1 MKKNKG
7 IKYLVIIGCWL
18 LLLVVLNW
26 IFSSRTFTAEN
37 GTGDHQHF
45 YLALTSLLTK
55 TVFVLV
61 ILFLLLP
68 QLSKKRNLSFFIIQ
82 ILAWLVICFI
92 TEQYIQAL
100 FIRPAGSRAYEHGTF
115 SNNPF
120 GWINLFIYLF
130 ILLVLFAWHFT
141 KEWVKNEKQKRE
153 LIKTQLSTELM
164 FLKNQVNPH
173 FLFNTL
179 NNLFSIAQRNED
191 METADGISRLAGLM
205 RYMLYD
211 SSVTRISLEKELKN
225 IHDFIALSKLRYPN
239 EEVVAAVNTSG
250 NIDNAFIAPM
260 ILLPFV
266 ENAFKH
272 GINIEQITTIAISLE
287 ANIDKIIFTCSNP
300 VNNSS
305 VIKHDE
311 YGGIGLENVK
321 RRLSLLYPG
330 KHVLKIEN
338 GPNNFSVELQLI
350 ITN

>member
-1 MKKNKG
+1 MKKNKW
-7 IKYLVIIGCWL
+7 IKYAVIIGSWL
-18 LLLVVLNW
+18 LLLVLLNS
-26 IFSSRTFTAEN
+26 IFSSGSTTREN
-37 GTGDHQHF
+37 TVGDHQHF
-45 YLALTSLLTK
+45 YLALVSLLAK

-61 ILFLLLP
+61 IGFFLLP
-68 QLSKKRNLSFFIIQ
+68 QLSKKRNFSFFIIQ
-82 ILAWLVICFI
+82 ILAWLAICFI
-92 TEQYIQAL
+92 TEQYIQSF
-100 FIRPAGSRAYEHGTF
+100 FINPAGSHEHSAL

-120 GWINLFIYLF
+120 LWINLFLYLF

-153 LIKTQLSTELM
+153 LLENQFTTELM

-179 NNLFSIAQRNED
+179 NNLFSIAQRNKD

-225 IHDFIALSKLRYPN
+225 INDFIALSKLRYPN
-239 EEVVAAVNTSG
+239 DEVVAVVNTSG
-250 NIDNAFIAPM
+250 NMENSFIAPM

-272 GINIEQITTIAISLE
+272 GVSIEQVTNIYISLA
-287 ANIDKIIFTCSNP
+287 ANNNKIIFTCSNP
-300 VNNSS
+300 VNETSA
-305 VIKHDE
+305 KKPDE

-330 KHVLKIEN
+330 KHILTSTGTGNTFTVNL
-338 GPNNFSVELQLI
+338 ELQ
-350 ITN
+350 T

>member
-1 MKKNKG
+1 MKKNKW
-7 IKYLVIIGCWL
+7 IKYAIIIGSWL
-18 LLLVVLNW
+18 LLLVLLNW
-26 IFSSRTFTAEN
+26 IFSSGASDKN
-37 GTGDHQHF
+37 GIGDHQHF

-55 TVFVLV
+55 TIFVLV
-61 ILFLLLP
+61 ILIFLLP
-68 QLSKKRNLSFFIIQ
+68 QLSKKRNFSFFIIQ
-82 ILAWLVICFI
+82 VLAWLAICFI
-92 TEQYIQAL
+92 TEQYVQSF
-100 FIRPAGSRAYEHGTF
+100 FISPAGSHGHSTF
-115 SNNPF
+115 NNNPF
-120 GWINLFIYLF
+120 VWINLFIYLF

-153 LIKTQLSTELM
+153 LIENQFTTELM

-179 NNLFSIAQRNED
+179 NNLFSIAQRNKD

-225 IHDFIALSKLRYPN
+225 INDFIALSKLRYPN
-239 EEVVAAVNTSG
+239 DEVVAVVNTSG
-250 NIDNAFIAPM
+250 NIENAFIAPM

-272 GINIEQITTIAISLE
+272 GVSIEQVTNISISLA
-287 ANIDKIIFTCSNP
+287 ANNNKIIFNCTNP
-300 VNNSS
+300 VNDAGAM
-305 VIKHDE
+305 KQDE

-330 KHVLKIEN
+330 KHILAITDTGNTFTVNL
-338 GPNNFSVELQLI
+338 ELE
-350 ITN
+350 T